1 MNPFDQRWLNAA
13 KLAHQAEPPRDDSA
27 PFGFAT
33 RVVAQ
38 WPAPENTALLWQR
51 LLART
56 LGVMTAVL
64 IIVATF
70 VEVVDRDREPLRL
83 PVEDTVGDLFC
94 LQ

>member
-1 MNPFDQRWLNAA
+1 MNPFDQRWQTAA
-13 KLAHQAEPPRDDSA
+13 KLAREAEPPRDDSA

-33 RVVAQ
+33 RIVAQ

-83 PVEDTVGDLFC
+83 SVEDTVGDLFC